1 MTCVES
7 TSRIASLDA
16 AIEASK
22 VADRDFE
29 FAIQELKR
37 VNSQAF
43 DDQIESARHSG
54 RYDLVFN
61 LYQQRKRVRQ
71 EYVRALDRS
80 ITAYRLCFSKR

>member
-1 MTCVES
+1 MICDVS
-7 TSRIASLDA
+7 PRIASLDA

-22 VADRDFE
+22 VADRNFE
-29 FAIQELKR
+29 FALQELRR
-37 VNSQAF
+37 VNSRAF

-71 EYVRALDRS
+71 DYVRALDES
-80 ITAYRLCFSKR
+80 ITAYRRCFR